1 MNVRRSLYSRFN
13 QFAALLVLGLAVAT
27 SGFSPNPA
35 TAQESEAVNET
46 LFVSS
51 VLTDPGLFTGGIEGP
66 ACDAD
71 GILYVVNYD
80 RQGTIGAVTPAGE
93 TSLFVELPND
103 SVGNGIR
110 FDSRRVMLI
119 ADYVNHNVLT
129 VDMQSREVGVL
140 VNEPRMN
147 QPNDVAIGGNDI
159 VYASDPNWGKSTG
172 QLWRVTPDGVATLLE
187 GEMGTTNGIE
197 VGPGDSVLYV
207 NESSQRNVWVYD
219 LSPAGE
225 VGNKRL
231 LIKFPDFGMDGMR
244 CEVDGNLD
252 ITRHGK
258 GTVAKVSPAGEVI
271 VEIELAGKKPSNIAF
286 GGPDGRTCYV
296 TLQDNGNIES
306 FRVDRPGRSWQL
318 YQDRQTSVDSSSWG
332 EVKQGK
338 R

>member
-110 FDSRRVMLI
+110 FDS
-119 ADYVNHNVLT
+119 
-129 VDMQSREVGVL
+129 
-140 VNEPRMN
+140 
-147 QPNDVAIGGNDI
+147 
-159 VYASDPNWGKSTG
+159 
-172 QLWRVTPDGVATLLE
+172 
-187 GEMGTTNGIE
+187 
-197 VGPGDSVLYV
+197 
-207 NESSQRNVWVYD
+207 
-219 LSPAGE
+219 
-225 VGNKRL
+225 
-231 LIKFPDFGMDGMR
+231 
-244 CEVDGNLD
+244 
-252 ITRHGK
+252 
-258 GTVAKVSPAGEVI
+258 
-271 VEIELAGKKPSNIAF
+271 
-286 GGPDGRTCYV
+286 
-296 TLQDNGNIES
+296 
-306 FRVDRPGRSWQL
+306 
-318 YQDRQTSVDSSSWG
+318 
-332 EVKQGK
+332 
-338 R
+338 